1 MKKGA
6 SHAMTM
12 HSAIN
17 DGIHNLDAVTFEVL
31 RSHFDFCCERMSKVL
46 YKTAFSPILSDILD
60 FSNAVY
66 DADIRLLSQSPGC
79 PIHLA
84 AMHFAAQEAVKK
96 YGLDNLRPGDVIVLN
111 DPFAGGTHIPD
122 TTFTMPIY
130 YQDSLLGFAVSR
142 GHWQDLGGG
151 AAGGQSFGTHIAGEG
166 LRIPPLK
173 LFHEYQLN
181 RDLLAI
187 IKNNTRCPQYI
198 EGDIQAHMGA
208 LKVGEQEFLRAVERY
223 GLDTVKTAMRELIS
237 YTNRITRKRIHAIPD
252 GAYVVNDF
260 VDTDGFSD
268 EPIRFTVKITIKD
281 EHLVVDFSGSDPQCV
296 GAINSPLA
304 NTYSAVYLALR
315 FYLCPEAP
323 ANAGLFDAI
332 DIVLPDNCFLNAKW
346 PAPTIGCTTVT
357 AAKINSAIWL
367 AMGQAMPENAIGGT
381 MSDCNWLVCA
391 VTDSE
396 TREQTVFS
404 DLPAGGWGGMRSH
417 DGVNVNY
424 DPTGN
429 CMNLSAEVAELM
441 HPVVYEAF
449 DIRQD
454 SCGAGANRGGM
465 GARLQFRFKGHAE
478 LSIETSRTIEGS
490 PGIEGGKTSAVQKLY
505 KLGLDGGREVIG
517 GWRDDGT
524 WHNPLL
530 AAYRFAP
537 GEGFRIE
544 TTGGGGWGNP
554 QARPAEKVLEDVL
567 DDYVSIEA
575 AREFYGVV
583 INADTLKVNSVE
595 TKALRKAQA
604 AP

>member
-1 MKKGA
+1 
-6 SHAMTM
+6 MTPD
-12 HSAIN
+12 SKI
-17 DGIHNLDAVTFEVL
+17 DEGIQDLDPVTFEVL

-66 DADIRLLSQSPGC
+66 DADIQLLSQSPGC

-84 AMHFAAQEAVKK
+84 AMHFAAHEAVNK
-96 YGLDNLRPGDVIVLN
+96 YGLDNFHPGDVVVLN

-130 YQDSLLGFAVSR
+130 NEGELLGFAVSR

-173 LFHEYQLN
+173 LFNEYQIN
-181 RDLLAI
+181 HDLLEI

-208 LKVGEQEFLRAVERY
+208 LKVAEQEYLRAVERY
-223 GLDTVKTAMRELIS
+223 GLDTVKTAMHELIA
-237 YTNRITRKRIHAIPD
+237 YTNRITRKRIGAIPD
-252 GAYVVNDF
+252 GEYVVDDF
-260 VDTDGFSD
+260 IDTDGFST
-268 EPIRFTVKITIKD
+268 EPIRFTVKIAVD
-281 EHLVVDFSGSDPQCV
+281 GEHLTVDFTGSDKQCV

-323 ANAGLFDAI
+323 ANAGMFDAI
-332 DIVLPDNCFLNAKW
+332 DIILPDDCFLNAKW

-367 AMGQAMPENAIGGT
+367 AMSQAVPENAIGGT

-391 VTDSE
+391 VTDPD

-429 CMNLSAEVAELM
+429 CMNLSAEVAELV

-449 DIRQD
+449 DIRRD
-454 SCGAGANRGGM
+454 SCGAGTSRGGM

-490 PGIEGGKTSAVQKLY
+490 PGIEGGNTSAVQKLY
-505 KLGLDGGREVIG
+505 KLGPDGNREVIG

-524 WHNPLL
+524 WRNPLL

-537 GEGFRIE
+537 GEAFRIE
-544 TTGGGGWGNP
+544 TTGGGGWGDP
-554 QARPAEKVLEDVL
+554 YARPAEKVLEDVL

-583 INADTLKVNSVE
+583 IDPATQQVDTAE
-595 TKALRKAQA
+595 TAALRQAQA
-604 AP
+604 AQ